1 VRLVHFSDLHLGIE
15 THGRLNPRTGVSTR
29 VQDFLDRLDEV
40 VDFAVSRD
48 VDAVLF
54 SGDAF
59 KSRDPNPTLQR
70 EFAQRIRRL
79 IANEIPTVLL
89 IGNHDLPG
97 IAARATAIEIYD
109 ALEIPGVHV
118 ARQIQRID
126 VETKSGTL
134 QIVTLPWIAPSAYM
148 RDDEWRRLEPG
159 EFQRRMAEQI
169 SAAVTALADDLE
181 PGLARVLL
189 AHVSIE
195 GARLGSE
202 QSIMLGRDI
211 VLSTEQL
218 AFDRF
223 DYVALGH
230 IHGHQQIGA
239 HPPSVYAGSLE
250 RIDFGEERDEK
261 GFVEV
266 VIDPTVEC
274 GRRAE
279 FTFIPVLARRLTTL
293 RIDATSSDPL
303 SAVEREIERRAD
315 DIRGAIV
322 RCFVRVAADHEE
334 QVRSTDV
341 RRLIEAQGAYSVAQ
355 VVRDAPLVQRLRVSI
370 LEDRAQDA
378 EYLLDEWLK
387 LRDLPEATR
396 QRILARGRDLI
407 RSRDRSPDEA

>member
-1 VRLVHFSDLHLGIE
+1 MRLVHFSDLHLGIE
-15 THGRLNPRTGVSTR
+15 THGRLNPRTGLSTR

-54 SGDAF
+54 AGDAF

-79 IANEIPTVLL
+79 IASEIPTVLL

-118 ARQIQRID
+118 ARKIQRMDI
-126 VETKSGTL
+126 ETNSGTL
-134 QIVTLPWIAPSAYM
+134 QVVALPWIAPSTLL
-148 RDDEWRRLEPG
+148 RDDEWRRLEPE
-159 EFQRRMAEQI
+159 EFQRRMVDQI
-169 SAAVTALADDLE
+169 SAAVAALADDLDS
-181 PGLARVLL
+181 GLARVLL

-218 AFDRF
+218 AFDQF

-230 IHGHQQIGA
+230 IHGHQQITA
-239 HPPSVYAGSLE
+239 RPPSVYAGSLE

-266 VIDPTVEC
+266 VIDPSLEA

-279 FTFIPVLARRLTTL
+279 HTFIPVRARRLTTL
-293 RIDATSSDPL
+293 RIDATGSDPL
-303 SAVEREIERRAD
+303 GTVEREIERRAD
-315 DIRGAIV
+315 DIRSAIV

-341 RRLIEAQGAYSVAQ
+341 RRLIEAQEAYSVAQ

-370 LEDRAQDA
+370 LEDQAQDA
-378 EYLLDEWLK
+378 AYLLDEWLK
-387 LRDLPEATR
+387 LRDLPDPVRT
-396 QRILARGRDLI
+396 RILARGQDLI
-407 RSRDRSPDEA
+407 RSRDREPDGA